1 MKKVVLTIFLL
12 MIVMTNNV
20 FAATEVTMEI
30 VENNICTIN
39 LNEFSYLEKKIINS
53 NLANHEITL
62 QLKVTNDSKIVV
74 PTGELML
81 VIDNSESMNEIV
93 DGNITRKDII
103 LNSATN
109 LVTNLLK
116 SNPSS
121 LKIGIVTFSTGT
133 EKNDE
138 GFLITGTEADAQKV
152 CDFTNDL
159 SILTK
164 NISNIK
170 GTGSYTNLDA
180 GLQLAKSQFSSANS
194 NKYMIILTDGLP
206 NLAIGHNDLVSYN
219 GLTDVINKT
228 KSTLK
233 SLSNIDVITM
243 LTGIT
248 DEEAVFRADETNS
261 YTYGQ
266 VITEVFGSESAPTKG
281 KFYKIEDSKI
291 EQTITDNIYHDLLPI
306 ENSLENIVIE
316 DYFPKYITDNF
327 DVTLQNDSNTSN
339 AKILTDTNN
348 QKYISWKI
356 DKLSPSESKLLKYT
370 ISLKDQFDESIIT
383 KILDTNEKVN
393 INYKDFD
400 GKDKSETSNI
410 TPKIKLTA
418 VPKDE
423 TVVPK
428 PISPAGLPIFT
439 FLFTFLLLVSLS
451 VFFGYKSR
459 KIR

>member
-12 MIVMTNNV
+12 MIVMTTNV

-428 PISPAGLPIFT
+428 PIPPAGLPIFT